1 MKRIP
6 YIAVGGGKGGVGKTF
21 VTYLLAKRLAQR
33 GRVLVFDGDMGLPD
47 FYILSGVKPNKFLE
61 DYIDGRATL
70 DEITTPID
78 TNLDLISPQ
87 GGTDYLLSLGTKS
100 AIELM
105 AKLDEFIVDNYDYF
119 LIDLGA
125 GISKITQLLF
135 ASVDYPILVLN
146 PNMLS
151 IIDAYGVVKSVFTNY
166 RKTLFYA
173 VVNRVKNK
181 GEYTRTVNVLQKAVN
196 SFHKNISVE
205 GVGYIPYS
213 PKVEKGEIPGDLYRF
228 ADGILKNLLKDGY
241 KVETEGGFWKKI
253 FSFLKRD

>member
-1 MKRIP
+1 MKKIP

-21 VTYLLAKRLAQR
+21 VTYLLAKRLSQQ
-33 GRVLVFDGDMGLPD
+33 GRVLVFDGDVGLPD
-47 FYILSGVKPNKFLE
+47 FYILSGVKPNRFLE

-78 TNLDLISPQ
+78 RNIDLISPQ
-87 GGTDYLLSLGTKS
+87 GGTDYLLSLETKS

-166 RKTLFYA
+166 RKTKFYA
-173 VVNRVKNK
+173 VVNRVRDK
-181 GEYTRTVNVLQKAVN
+181 GDYKKTVNVLQKAVK

-213 PKVEKGEIPGDLYRF
+213 PKVERGEIPKELYRF
-228 ADGILKNLLKDGY
+228 TDEILKNLLKEGY
-241 KVETEGGFWKKI
+241 REPTGGGFWKKI
-253 FSFLKRD
+253 LSFLKRD